1 MRTVAEL
8 RARLTRR
15 YRTHHAL
22 WAGEEALGA
31 DAAYAWPLQPPTE
44 RDMAADPERV
54 AAWVGQWRAAERRPG
69 VELGWVHRR
78 WPSFGSQSLP
88 SRVVVTGASAIA
100 AWAGHSAS
108 WDYLCGVVR
117 RLRAQW
123 PKADYLGDALT
134 ARAKA
139 LAVLDQPEVDRL
151 IALVDWLVAHPDSQ
165 LLPRQLPVP
174 GLDTKWYERHHR
186 VVHSL
191 AASITGS
198 SDVGL
203 AGEAQRFRVRVLDP
217 ALAIGE
223 LIDFTATVAELGKLD
238 KSPPAVLIVENLASL
253 AALPELD
260 GVIAV
265 HGRGF
270 AVTQLAQIPWLAGAP
285 SLFYWGDLDSYGFE
299 ILRRCRA
306 LLPRVRSVLMDRG
319 TLARFRER
327 AVAEP
332 RPYRA
337 EIDPLTAEEAATL
350 ATLRESDARLEQER
364 LDPAYATARITEALA
379 SERASLGSRP

>member
-1 MRTVAEL
+1 MRTVADL
-8 RARLTRR
+8 RAKLTRR
-15 YRTHHAL
+15 YLTHHPR

-44 RDMAADPERV
+44 REMADDPEQV
-54 AAWVGQWRAAERRPG
+54 AAWVGQWRAAERRTG
-69 VELGWVHRR
+69 IKLEWVQRR
-78 WPSFGSQSLP
+78 WSSFGSQSLP
-88 SRVVVTGASAIA
+88 NRVVVTGAPAIA
-100 AWAGHSAS
+100 AMAGHAAT
-108 WDYLCGVVR
+108 WDRLCAVVR
-117 RLRAQW
+117 RLRAKW
-123 PKADYLGDALT
+123 PDTDYLGDALT

-139 LAVLDQPEVDRL
+139 LTALGDPDLDRL

-191 AASITGS
+191 AAAITGS

-203 AGEAQRFRVRVLDP
+203 AGEAQRFRVRILDP
-217 ALAIGE
+217 ALAISE
-223 LIDFTATVAELGKLD
+223 LTDFTATVAELAKLD
-238 KSPPAVLIVENLASL
+238 RAAPSVLIIENLTSL
-253 AALPELD
+253 AALPEFD
-260 GVIAV
+260 GMIAL

-270 AVTQLAQIPWLAGAP
+270 AVTQLAQIPWVTGAP
-285 SLFYWGDLDSYGFE
+285 VLLYWGDLDSYGFE
-299 ILRRCRA
+299 ILKRCRA
-306 LLPRVRSVLMDRG
+306 ALPQSRSVLMDRR

-327 AVAEP
+327 AGTEP

-337 EIDPLTAEEAATL
+337 EIDTLTPEEAATL

-364 LDPAYATARITEALA
+364 IDPAYAIAGIVEALA
-379 SERASLGSRP
+379 SESASLGS